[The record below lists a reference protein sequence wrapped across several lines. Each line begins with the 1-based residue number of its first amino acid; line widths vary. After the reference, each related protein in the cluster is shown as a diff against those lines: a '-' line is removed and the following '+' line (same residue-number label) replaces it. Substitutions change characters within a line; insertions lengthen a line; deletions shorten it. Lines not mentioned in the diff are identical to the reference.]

1 MSDPLLP
8 PDYPELLGRLDDW
21 QAEVRTRFPGVVPCR
36 AGCAACCRG
45 PFDISVADAR
55 AVRDAV
61 AALPKGIRT
70 EVRAR
75 AAAQL
80 EAMAAREPG
89 FDAPWDVS
97 GWSEP
102 RVDALMEALADDP
115 CPALGPEGDC
125 RIYPARPAICRMMGL
140 GIRTRSGSV
149 LENGCPIQEEFPSY
163 AGLPPQPFDLEGWE
177 LLEEAA
183 RTDAARTLFGRGER
197 AHYETTVAGAA
208 MLGGVLEEE

>member
-1 MSDPLLP
+1 VSTPALP
-8 PDYPELLGRLDDW
+8 PDYPALLGRLDDW
-21 QAEVRTRFPGVVPCR
+21 QAGVRTSFPGVVPCR
-36 AGCAACCRG
+36 AGCVACCRG

-55 AVRDAV
+55 EVRDAV
-61 AALPKGIRT
+61 AALPAGQRS
-70 EVRAR
+70 EVLAR
-75 AAAQL
+75 AASQL
-80 EAMAAREPG
+80 ATMTRLEPG
-89 FDAPWDVS
+89 FEPPWDLS
-97 GWSEP
+97 GWGES

-115 CPALGPEGDC
+115 CPALGPEGEC

-183 RTDAARTLFGRGER
+183 RAEAARMLFGRGDR

-208 MLGGVLEEE
+208 MLGAVFEEG